1 MTHNVNAH
9 AGGTL
14 AYETVSFTYPDSTAG
29 VADIS
34 LSIGRGELVAIIG
47 ASGSGKSTILK
58 LLAGF
63 VKPAR
68 GRILI
73 EGRDVTALAPEARNL
88 GVVFQNY
95 ALFPHM
101 RLWENIAYPL
111 KVRGLALSERRS
123 RAHDMLARVGMEGRA
138 DAYPAEISGGQ
149 QQRVAL
155 ARALVF
161 EPRGLLLDEPL
172 SALDAGLR
180 IEMRDEIRRVQRA
193 AGIATLLVTHDQEE
207 ALSIADRV
215 VVMHEGQLIQV
226 GTPHELYERPVDPR
240 VAAFVGQSNLWP
252 GTVVGEDRVRTP
264 IGILTC
270 RTEGRAAGETVTVLV
285 RPERIVPVSTP
296 PLASN
301 GAPPPGLF
309 RGTLAADRYLGSIRR
324 IDLAVD
330 GGVIRLDTHGR
341 EVIEWV
347 SIPADAVRLLPPANS
362 SSPSQGSTT

>member
-1 MTHNVNAH
+1 M
-9 AGGTL
+9 TL
-14 AYETVSFTYPDSTAG
+14 AYENVSFTYPGSAAG
-29 VADIS
+29 VFDVS
-34 LSIGRGELVAIIG
+34 LSIARGELVAIIG
-47 ASGSGKSTILK
+47 ASGSGKSTILR

-63 VKPAR
+63 VKPAS

-73 EGRDVTALAPEARNL
+73 DGQDVGDLAPEARRL

-101 RLWENIAYPL
+101 RLWENVAYPL
-111 KVRGLALSERRS
+111 KVRGLSRAERRA
-123 RAHDMLARVGMEGRA
+123 RATDMLARVGMQGRA

-180 IEMRDEIRRVQRA
+180 IGMRDEIRRVQRA

-215 VVMHEGQLIQV
+215 VVMHEGRLIQV
-226 GTPHELYERPVDPR
+226 GTPHELYETPADAR

-252 GTVVGEDRVRTP
+252 GTVAGADRVETAIGALACRTQERAVGE
-264 IGILTC
+264 
-270 RTEGRAAGETVTVLV
+270 AVTVLV
-285 RPERIVPVSTP
+285 RPERIVPVAAPDGTTP
-296 PLASN
+296 P
-301 GAPPPGLF
+301 GHF
-309 RGTLAADRYLGSIRR
+309 RGQLATDRYLGPIRR

-330 GGVIRLDTHGR
+330 GGLIRLETHERGP
-341 EVIEWV
+341 IDWV
-347 SIPADAVRLLPPANS
+347 SIPADAVRLLPPADFTPS
-362 SSPSQGSTT
+362 SQGSPT